1 MNWFSK
7 FLGPVLP
14 SINALE
20 LKGKLAGPDPVFLL
34 DVREPDEY
42 RAGHITGATLI
53 PLGELQ
59 QRVDELPKTKTVVC
73 VCHTGSRSTS
83 ATRFLLSA
91 GLNVLNMKHG
101 MIAWQMARLPVVTG
115 MSKRGK

>member
-7 FLGPVLP
+7 LLVPALP
-14 SINALE
+14 SINAVE
-20 LKGKLAGPDPVFLL
+20 LKEKLAGPDPIFLL

-42 RAGHITGATLI
+42 RAGHIAGATLI

-59 QRVDELPKTKTVVC
+59 QRLDELPKTKTVVC
-73 VCHTGSRSTS
+73 VCQSGSRSTS

-91 GLNVLNMKHG
+91 GLNAVNMEHG
-101 MIAWQMARLPVVTG
+101 MIAWQMARLPAVTG
-115 MSKRGK
+115 MSKQGK